1 MSKRRRRR
9 ATRRRA
15 TAQKTVDQIMLEK
28 PTGLATVP
36 VLEEFAEVGR
46 VDKLRRWRNTGEHPL
61 DLAFA
66 KGRLDGTG
74 KNPRENEAI
83 GKRRYAAGEWFR
95 QKYEVT
101 MKPGRSSMEPA
112 IGGASPTARTTL
124 ADAMIDGSR
133 FIARIRDA
141 MGETATFRIIEAF
154 CGQGYPMVDA
164 LRLADVPFAPQGVLP
179 RILESLDVLARV
191 MSKPL
196 PPSRPN
202 PTP

>member
-28 PTGLATVP
+28 PSGLATVP
-36 VLEEFAEVGR
+36 VLEEFAEIGMTTN
-46 VDKLRRWRNTGEHPL
+46 KKRWRNQGEHPL
-61 DLAFA
+61 ELAFL
-66 KGRLDGTG
+66 KGRLHGTG
-74 KNPRENEAI
+74 KDVDDNKAI
-83 GKRRYAAGEWFR
+83 ARLRYDAGDWFR
-95 QKYEVT
+95 QKYEAT
-101 MKPGRSSMEPA
+101 MTPGRSSMEPA

-124 ADAMIDGSR
+124 ADAQIDASR
-133 FIARIRDA
+133 FIARVRDA

-164 LRLADVPFAPQGVLP
+164 LRLAGVPFAPQGVLP

-191 MSKPL
+191 KSKPL
-196 PPSRPN
+196 PPSRPK
-202 PTP
+202 PGS